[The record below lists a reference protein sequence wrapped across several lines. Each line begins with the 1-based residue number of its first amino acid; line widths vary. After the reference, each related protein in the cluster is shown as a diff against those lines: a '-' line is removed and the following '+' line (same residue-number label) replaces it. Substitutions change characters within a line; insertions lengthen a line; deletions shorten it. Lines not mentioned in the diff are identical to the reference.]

1 MSDSVR
7 PHRQQPTR
15 LPRPWD
21 SPGKNNGV
29 GCQFLLQSDLNV
41 LTAESARS
49 HHQCRQDW
57 KSENESVIMSDTC
70 DPVDGSLPSSSV
82 HGIPQATI
90 LVVGSHSLLQGILPT
105 QGLNP
110 GLLHCRQILFHLSY
124 KGTPRQD
131 LGRPESTM

>member
-1 MSDSVR
+1 MQARSFPDRGQARPVPGSPRPSAHETVR
-7 PHRQQPTR
+7 PKCSQCRKCMVSSKQ
-15 LPRPWD
+15 
-21 SPGKNNGV
+21 
-29 GCQFLLQSDLNV
+29 
-41 LTAESARS
+41 
-49 HHQCRQDW
+49 HQCRQDLNS
-57 KSENESVIMSDTC
+57 KMKVLSCLTDTC
-70 DPVDGSLPSSSV
+70 DPVDGSLPGSSV